1 MLNIVTV
8 RNSQAKQ
15 KGLYEA
21 VGLDV
26 QLQPWHHDG
35 QSIIDKIMAGGLC
48 AGSSEDN
55 LIVSAIADGRGVKA
69 IGSMLQGTPLS
80 LMSRTTQRICS
91 VHDLRG
97 KRVGMHSDGI
107 RALEVILALE
117 GLSPNDLMTHP

>member
-1 MLNIVTV
+1 
-8 RNSQAKQ
+8 
-15 KGLYEA
+15 
-21 VGLDV
+21 
-26 QLQPWHHDG
+26 
-35 QSIIDKIMAGGLC
+35 MAGGLC